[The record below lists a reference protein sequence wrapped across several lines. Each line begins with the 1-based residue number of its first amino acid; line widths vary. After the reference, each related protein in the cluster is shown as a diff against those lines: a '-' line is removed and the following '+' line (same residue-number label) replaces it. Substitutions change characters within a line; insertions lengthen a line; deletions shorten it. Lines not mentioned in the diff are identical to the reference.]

1 MDILWNVLLA
11 VLGTLIVWKSS
22 ERLESS
28 SEQIATYHGLPEV
41 VKGAI
46 ITAIASSF
54 PELSSVVIST
64 LVHGQF
70 ELGISAIVGSA
81 IFNILVIP
89 AASVLLGGKLVADR
103 QIVFKEA
110 LFYMIAV
117 SVLLV
122 TLCFA
127 VIYNPV
133 DGEVLQGELT
143 RGLSLIPVVLYAVY
157 IFIQYQDAKEN
168 KEENEDTESIRIF
181 REWGLLII
189 CMLFVAGGVE
199 LLVLASIN
207 LGKILGTPSFLWGL
221 TVIAAGTSLPDLF
234 ISVSAAKQGKS
245 ITSLSNV
252 LGSNTFDLLIAVPV
266 GVLLAGA
273 TVVNFGRAVPMMT
286 SLTFAT
292 IVMFVCMRLDMDL
305 NRREAILLLFIYVAF
320 VIWMALEAFGIM
332 TFLGV
337 VAPG

>member
-1 MDILWNVLLA
+1 MAILWNAFLA
-11 VLGTLIVWKSS
+11 ILGTIIVWKSS

-41 VKGAI
+41 VKGAV

-64 LVHGQF
+64 LVHGEF

-81 IFNILVIP
+81 VFNILVIP
-89 AASVLLGGKLVADR
+89 ASAVIVGGRLVADR
-103 QIVFKEA
+103 EIVFKEA

-117 SVLLV
+117 SVLLI

-127 VIYNPV
+127 VIYYPV
-133 DGEVLQGELT
+133 EGMELHGNLT
-143 RGLSLIPVVLYAVY
+143 PGLAMIPIFMYGVY
-157 IFIQYQDAKEN
+157 VFIQYQDAQEN
-168 KEENEDTESIRIF
+168 GEKKEERGNISILKEWAILIF
-181 REWGLLII
+181 
-189 CMLFVAGGVE
+189 CMIVVAGGVE
-199 LLVLASIN
+199 LLVLASLN

-234 ISVSAAKQGKS
+234 ISVQAAKRGKS

-273 TVVNFGRAVPMMT
+273 TAVNFGRAVPMMA

-292 IVMFVCMRLDMDL
+292 IVMFVFMRLDMDL
-305 NRREAILLLFIYVAF
+305 NRREAILLLLIYALF
-320 VIWMALEAFGIM
+320 VSWMTCEAFGIM
-332 TFLGV
+332 TLLGV
-337 VAPG
+337 TPPG

>member
-1 MDILWNVLLA
+1 MDILWNVFLA

-28 SEQIATYHGLPEV
+28 SEQIATYHGLPEI

-89 AASVLLGGKLVADR
+89 AAAVLLGGKLIADR

-122 TLCFA
+122 TLCFS
-127 VIYNPV
+127 VIYFPV
-133 DGEVLQGELT
+133 EGEVLTGNLT
-143 RGLSLIPVVLYAVY
+143 RGLSLIPVFMYGIY
-157 IFIQYQDAKEN
+157 IFIQYQ
-168 KEENEDTESIRIF
+168 
-181 REWGLLII
+181 
-189 CMLFVAGGVE
+189 
-199 LLVLASIN
+199 
-207 LGKILGTPSFLWGL
+207 
-221 TVIAAGTSLPDLF
+221 
-234 ISVSAAKQGKS
+234 
-245 ITSLSNV
+245 
-252 LGSNTFDLLIAVPV
+252 
-266 GVLLAGA
+266 
-273 TVVNFGRAVPMMT
+273 
-286 SLTFAT
+286 
-292 IVMFVCMRLDMDL
+292 
-305 NRREAILLLFIYVAF
+305 
-320 VIWMALEAFGIM
+320 
-332 TFLGV
+332 
-337 VAPG
+337 